1 MKLLLMGFVLC
12 LSVHGQY
19 SPGPSP
25 KDITLVVGATDIAST
40 GVKACAN
47 VTTARTIVAARLVSN
62 ALPTG
67 ANLVVDVRTVL
78 LASYTGT
85 ASASS
90 ITASAV
96 PTIATGDSNPRYSDT
111 TLTGWTTA
119 VVANTVVCVA
129 INTAP
134 TGGATWATLTLEAR

>member
-1 MKLLLMGFVLC
+1 MRLFIILC
-12 LSVHGQY
+12 LLPLAILGQY

-25 KDITLVVGATDIAST
+25 KDITLIVGAADIGST

-47 VTTARTIVAARLVSN
+47 VATARTIVAARLVSN

-67 ANLVVDVRTVL
+67 ANLVVDVKTVAL
-78 LASYTGT
+78 SSYTGT
-85 ASASS
+85 GAASS

-96 PTIATGDSNPRYSDT
+96 PTIATGDANPRYSDT
-111 TLTGWTTA
+111 TLTGWTKA
-119 VVANTVVCVA
+119 VAANTVVCVA

-134 TGGATWATLTLEAR
+134 TGGATWAALTLEAR